1 MQTLRKKTNLLSE
14 LLSNRQTKEQ
24 ERARIKTLVQEM
36 VEKDQVLDS
45 VEMVTKEIKTIHGVV
60 AKPSL
65 V

>member
-45 VEMVTKEIKTIHGVV
+45 VEMVTKEIKTIHVVV